1 MSVKEIEIAITQ
13 LPADDLAELMAW
25 LENYHA
31 QAWDKQ
37 IEEDLEA
44 GRLDTLLTEIEQE
57 YKAGLAS
64 RYEAFG
70 SASLLATLQTTTQTS
85 PRVGGQEF

>member
-1 MSVKEIEIAITQ
+1 MSIKEIEIAITQ
-13 LPADDLAELMAW
+13 LPATDLAELMAW

-44 GRLDTLLTEIEQE
+44 GRLDPLLAEVDKE
-57 YKAGLAS
+57 YEAGL
-64 RYEAFG
+64 
-70 SASLLATLQTTTQTS
+70 
-85 PRVGGQEF
+85 GQPL